1 MDNRWANLI
10 IVLPRDPLVDECV
23 ETGED
28 GATEPDGVLAGWLVI
43 DMNWISA
50 VLRPLHLIKFVP
62 ETTSE
67 SIEQRVT
74 TGKNNIGRH
83 LCLHVLLAAHY
94 GLHYLQVES
103 LHASLTA

>member
-1 MDNRWANLI
+1 MDNLWANLI
-10 IVLPRDPLVDECV
+10 IILPGDPLVDECV

-28 GATEPDGVLAGWLVI
+28 GATEPDRVLAGRLVI
-43 DMNWISA
+43 NMNWISA

-62 ETTSE
+62 EATSE

-74 TGKNNIGRH
+74 AGEDNIRRH

-94 GLHYLQVES
+94 GLHYLQVEP